1 MPKWGLSMT
10 EGRLVEWL
18 VEEGAELS
26 LGDDVAE
33 VETEKINGVV
43 EAPVAGVL
51 RRRVARLGETISVGG
66 LLGVIADAS
75 IPDAEIEAFIADF
88 QATFVPEEEEGGPAP
103 ETITVGGRR
112 VRYLKQGEGGEAL
125 VLLHGF
131 GGDLN
136 SWLFNHEPL
145 AAGRRVYAV
154 DLPGH
159 GGSTKEVGAGDL
171 ASYARVVVELLD
183 ALGVGRAHLAGHSL
197 GGAVAIAVAL
207 TQRDKVVSLTLIASA
222 GLGPEINGDYIEG
235 FIAADTSRELKP
247 YLELLFADP
256 GLVTRQLVDD
266 VLKYKRLDGVDQAL
280 RTVAGRLFPGG
291 KQANVLASRLAEASI
306 PTLVVWG
313 REDRIIPAA
322 HAAAASPHARV
333 EMLEGR
339 GHSPHMEAAGD
350 VNRLIEEFLGSV
362 AQAADRA
369 VAGPSS
375 KG

>member
-51 RRRVARLGETISVGG
+51 RRRVARLGDTISVGG

-145 AAGRRVYAV
+145 AVGRRVYAV

-159 GGSTKEVGAGDL
+159 GGSTKEPHRNYG
-171 ASYARVVVELLD
+171 S
-183 ALGVGRAHLAGHSL
+183 
-197 GGAVAIAVAL
+197 
-207 TQRDKVVSLTLIASA
+207 TLR
-222 GLGPEINGDYIEG
+222 GLM
-235 FIAADTSRELKP
+235 
-247 YLELLFADP
+247 
-256 GLVTRQLVDD
+256 V
-266 VLKYKRLDGVDQAL
+266 
-280 RTVAGRLFPGG
+280 
-291 KQANVLASRLAEASI
+291 
-306 PTLVVWG
+306 
-313 REDRIIPAA
+313 
-322 HAAAASPHARV
+322 
-333 EMLEGR
+333 
-339 GHSPHMEAAGD
+339 
-350 VNRLIEEFLGSV
+350 
-362 AQAADRA
+362 
-369 VAGPSS
+369 
-375 KG
+375 